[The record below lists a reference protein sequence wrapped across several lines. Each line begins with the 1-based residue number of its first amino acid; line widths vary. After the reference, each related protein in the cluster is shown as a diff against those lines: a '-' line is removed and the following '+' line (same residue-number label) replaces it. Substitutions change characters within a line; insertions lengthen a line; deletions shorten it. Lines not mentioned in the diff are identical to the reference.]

1 MDKSTYQI
9 PRSLLALVVIILGA
23 MYYYAAYV
31 DVLTPED
38 TVTEFYE
45 AYFNQDYPLAA
56 ENMSVFWAA
65 QLIPEYAAVS
75 PSELLADRAAL
86 EEEVAQFFSMVEQQN
101 PTPPDVGIKVDPTYS
116 RIGQYS
122 ALVVY
127 ELTQNSKPL
136 SMELAMLIKETD
148 RFYIINI
155 YPFEAE
161 NLKDIQEF
169 DMEALDSDFKSIL
182 KL

>member
-1 MDKSTYQI
+1 MDKNNYRV

-31 DVLTPED
+31 DVPTPDD

-45 AYFNQDYPLAA
+45 AYFNQDYSLAA
-56 ENMSVFWAA
+56 ENISVFWAA
-65 QLIPEYAAVS
+65 QLLPEYADLQPA
-75 PSELLADRAAL
+75 ELLSDRAAL
-86 EEEVAQFFSMVEQQN
+86 ENEAAQFFSLVEQQN
-101 PTPPDVGIKVDPTYS
+101 PTPADVAVKVNPAYS
-116 RIGQYS
+116 RVGEYS

-127 ELTQNSKPL
+127 ELTQGSEPA
-136 SMELAMLIKETD
+136 SMEIAMLIKETN

-155 YPFEAE
+155 YPLQEE

-169 DMEALDSDFKSIL
+169 DMETLDSDFKEIL
-182 KL
+182 ES